1 MIEELAKVLQKH
13 LKLSEEDALVAAI
26 CAVSGFSIDSI
37 FFAGGIPTPTVTV
50 LSGVGGL
57 AASKLLRNRPFYQN
71 FLFKRID
78 KLVYKGHITKEKA
91 MELKE
96 RLVEKWA
103 HDTLGLR
110 DNNRRKKPKRWRGD

>member
-1 MIEELAKVLQKH
+1 MIEDLAKLLQKH

-26 CAVSGFSIDSI
+26 CAVAGFSIDSI
-37 FFAGGIPTPTVTV
+37 FFAGGIPTPTATI

-71 FLFKRID
+71 LLLRRID
-78 KLVYKGHITKEKA
+78 KLVRKGHISKEKA
-91 MELKE
+91 QELKA

-103 HDTLGLR
+103 RDSLGLR
-110 DNNRRKKPKRWRGD
+110 DDNRRKR